1 MRSPAALERVDDM
14 PVEHERDALNR
25 LVAGGVRVEL
35 LDRDVA
41 GDAQKLEPKWVA

>member
-14 PVEHERDALNR
+14 PVEHERDALDR

-35 LDRDVA
+35 LDRA
-41 GDAQKLEPKWVA
+41 MSRAMLRLEPKWVA